1 MKKLFLSLTIITGV
15 LLLTLVYEKMIVE
28 ATVGPAAIASI
39 AVLGALFVAFVSS
52 YVLYD
57 TRYRELI
64 RNVCLAAFSTVAAY
78 AALDIIAG
86 VILIVPLS
94 PPLVPDEYRH
104 HKMVP
109 NTFTSF
115 KQRDFQYIQRVNNL
129 GLRGSDIPVVKPLNS
144 ERILM
149 LGDSFTMGKG
159 VEDDQTFSV
168 VLEAALRKKVAEC
181 GGFRRIEVIN
191 GGVDSYAP
199 ILSYLQLT
207 RDLAALEPDVVVL
220 NLDVSDLVQETAY
233 RQMATLS
240 PDGAVLAVPQQA
252 RESSLTEKART
263 WIQRHLF
270 LTRAIL
276 YYTIEKADYKEFG
289 VRQVV
294 EQANFAVAAHT
305 LEGDS
310 VPRDKQWQAIF
321 DSVRRI
327 KAYTDSRGIKFHL
340 TRYPWAHQVSETEWI
355 PGRYSFMPKG
365 AKPSDKSLRTIRK
378 FAAKEG
384 IHFIELFNVFRQ
396 YRGNKPLYFKY
407 DNHWTAAG
415 HALVAQ
421 GLEAALVD
429 QYIDDWCY

>member
-1 MKKLFLSLTIITGV
+1 MKRILLLLSIVTGL
-15 LLLTLVYEKMIVE
+15 LLLTLLYDRVFTE
-28 ATVGPAAIASI
+28 TTLGPAALASLV
-39 AVLGALFVAFVSS
+39 VLAGLFLASLS
-52 YVLYD
+52 GYCLYD
-57 TRYRELI
+57 TRHRALI
-64 RNVCLAAFSTVAAY
+64 GNVCLAAFSTAATY
-78 AALDIIAG
+78 LILDVILG
-86 VILIVPLS
+86 LILIVPLS
-94 PPLVPDEYRH
+94 PPLVPDDYRH

-109 NTFTSF
+109 NTLTSF
-115 KQRDFQYIQRVNNL
+115 NQRDFQYVQRVNNF
-129 GLRGSDIPVVKPLNS
+129 GLRGADIPVAKPLNS
-144 ERILM
+144 YRILM

-159 VEDDQTFSV
+159 VEDDETFSV
-168 VLEAALRKKVAEC
+168 LLEAALRRRIAEC

-233 RQMATLS
+233 RQMATFG
-240 PDGAVLAVPQQA
+240 PDGDPLAVPQKA
-252 RESSLTEKART
+252 IDSSFTEKARI
-263 WIQRHLF
+263 WVQRHLF

-276 YYTIEKADYKEFG
+276 YYAIEKADYREFT

-310 VPRDKQWQAIF
+310 VPRDKQWQAVF
-321 DSVRRI
+321 DSIRRI
-327 KAYTDSRGIKFHL
+327 KAYTDSRGMTFHL

-365 AKPSDKSLRTIRK
+365 AKPSDRSLKTVRK
-378 FAAKEG
+378 FSVQQG
-384 IHFIELFNVFRQ
+384 IHFIELFDVFRQ
-396 YRGNKPLYFKY
+396 YHGAKPLYFKY

-415 HALVAQ
+415 HQLVAQ
-421 GLEAALVD
+421 GLEAALTE
-429 QYIDDWCY
+429 QYLDDWCY